1 MNRANRTPR
10 LPNVHPG
17 EVLREDYL
25 VPLGKTAYWLAK
37 GIGMSST
44 AVGQILR
51 GQRRITPETAL
62 RLSRFFGAS
71 AQFWLN
77 LQAAYDLEEAQLRV
91 GAALA
96 GIERFQGPEA
106 SEAEERIGAPA

>member
-1 MNRANRTPR
+1 MNRGNGTIR

-17 EVLREDYL
+17 EVLRDAYL
-25 VPLGKTAYWLAK
+25 IPLGKTPYWLGK

-62 RLSRFFGAS
+62 RLSSFFGAS

-91 GAALA
+91 GDALA
-96 GIERFQGPEA
+96 GIERFHGSGPA
-106 SEAEERIGAPA
+106 EAEERVETTA